1 MKTQLKLLS
10 KAVVLALFAVV
21 AIEQTGQAQVSITMS
36 VNGYFGSNLSASGA
50 NLADGTIVKLGM
62 FYNNSAFTPTA
73 TVSSNWAALSGTMQ
87 SRLSSFDDNFY
98 SFASTVTSSA
108 NGNGAEFQIL
118 FSPDP
123 EVQPNVDFQKFFSLS
138 PALTSPSL
146 SNVSLSKVIV
156 NNVVTFEY
164 KPYLWIETADRS
176 EFGLYQATAAFPT
189 GTFPDNDY
197 GFDVIGSNA
206 TALVGTLLSDDT
218 GVQLAAAT
226 VPEPSVTVMS
236 LVGVAFISLLRRRNS
251 VVKS

>member
-10 KAVVLALFAVV
+10 KAIVLALIGFGAV
-21 AIEQTGQAQVSITMS
+21 EQTGQAQISITMS

-73 TVSSNWAALSGTMQ
+73 DVLASWAALSEGVNSVGNMA
-87 SRLSSFDDNFY
+87 SRLETFDDNFY

-118 FSPDP
+118 YSPDP
-123 EVQPNVDFQKFFSLS
+123 EVQPDVAFQKFFTLS
-138 PALTSPSL
+138 PAVTSPGL
-146 SNVSLSKVIV
+146 SGINLVG
-156 NNVVTFEY
+156 Y
-164 KPYLWIETADRS
+164 KPFVWIETVDRS
-176 EFGLYQATAAFPT
+176 EFGLYQAKVAFPT

-197 GFDVIGSNA
+197 GFDVTASNA
-206 TALVGTLLSDDT
+206 IAIAGSLLADDT
-218 GVQLAAAT
+218 GVQLAAA
-226 VPEPSVTVMS
+226 VPEPSVAAMS
-236 LVGVAFISLLRRRNS
+236 LLGVAFVSLLRRRGS

>member
-1 MKTQLKLLS
+1 MKIQLKLMS
-10 KAVVLALFAVV
+10 KAVILALLGIV
-21 AIEQTGQAQVSITMS
+21 AAEQTSQAQINITMS

-73 TVSSNWAALSGTMQ
+73 DVSTSWAALSGSMQ
-87 SRLSSFDDNFY
+87 SRLSTFDDNFY

-118 FSPDP
+118 YSPDP
-123 EVQPNVDFQKFFSLS
+123 DVQPDAAFQKFFTLS
-138 PALTSPSL
+138 PAATSPSL
-146 SNVSLSKVIV
+146 SGINLVGYRPFV
-156 NNVVTFEY
+156 
-164 KPYLWIETADRS
+164 WIETVDRS
-176 EFGLYQATAAFPT
+176 EFGLYQANVAFPT

-206 TALVGTLLSDDT
+206 TVLVGTLLVDDT
-218 GVQLAAAT
+218 GVQLSA
-226 VPEPSVTVMS
+226 VPEPSVAAMS
-236 LVGVAFISLLRRRNS
+236 MVGVAFVSLLRRRNL